1 MSIILGNMDRVQ
13 LLKAKLA
20 NIDVKHDQTIMKEE
34 TLKGAHTYC
43 VIHGL
48 SAQQYGPLLEKYI
61 IAKFGF
67 KKNTAS
73 SCIGDCVKG
82 GVNVE
87 IKASLGGAK
96 HNKFNYVQI
105 RPSHHVEYIC
115 TAYSLTEG
123 NVERE
128 GEIYVFR
135 ISKEAMKTLIVSHGS
150 YAHGTKKEHGDI
162 TLEDLNNPA
171 NRKEYALRPTY
182 NDACWKDLLA
192 YRIESVDI

>member
-1 MSIILGNMDRVQ
+1 MKQPLSSILGKMDRVQ

-105 RPSHHVEYIC
+105 RPSHNVEYIC
-115 TAYSLTEG
+115 TAYSLTEECRTG
-123 NVERE
+123 RRD
-128 GEIYVFR
+128 IC
-135 ISKEAMKTLIVSHGS
+135 ISYFKGGDEDSYCIAWIVCPWNKK
-150 YAHGTKKEHGDI
+150 GTWGYYTGRFE
-162 TLEDLNNPA
+162 
-171 NRKEYALRPTY
+171 
-182 NDACWKDLLA
+182 
-192 YRIESVDI
+192 